1 MRLPSD
7 SFSGVIERLSE
18 VGRVLSASSSAVD
31 VSREY
36 VDVET
41 RLSVG
46 EETVARLRAL
56 ASRTGNLED
65 MLAAERELA
74 RALTELEGLKG
85 QLRYYDQRVA
95 ESDLSIAL
103 IEPGA
108 VVAPSVF
115 RPVADALRDAGENL
129 VRSVARVIDAAAFL
143 APWLVLTAF
152 LWMALGRRLRTRG
165 ARRRAATV

>member
-1 MRLPSD
+1 MSDLSIRRAGSADAEAIATSANGYVVGSELSDGREGARTASLTVRLPSD
-7 SFSGVIERLSE
+7 SFAGVIERLSE
-18 VGRVLSASSSAVD
+18 VGRVLSASSAAQD

-85 QLRYYDQRVA
+85 QLR
-95 ESDLSIAL
+95 
-103 IEPGA
+103 
-108 VVAPSVF
+108 
-115 RPVADALRDAGENL
+115 
-129 VRSVARVIDAAAFL
+129 
-143 APWLVLTAF
+143 
-152 LWMALGRRLRTRG
+152 
-165 ARRRAATV
+165 